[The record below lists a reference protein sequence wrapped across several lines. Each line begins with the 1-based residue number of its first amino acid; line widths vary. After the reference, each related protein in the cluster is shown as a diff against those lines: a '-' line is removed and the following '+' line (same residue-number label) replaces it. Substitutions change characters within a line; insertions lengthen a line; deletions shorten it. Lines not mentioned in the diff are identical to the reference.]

1 MKPRVAVVL
10 SGYGVVRR
18 GAESMLDE
26 LLPRLA
32 QRFELDLYSRSGA
45 GPGGIGRPAISRAI
59 VEPLYGATRFGR
71 KCLDTLHLDPIQI
84 EWTTHL
90 LTSLPALVRGRYAV
104 IWHETGFWGGM
115 ILALLRRLTGVRLLD
130 YAHSSHPG
138 WEVPFARRRPD
149 ILVTADPVLAATIER
164 EVPGQRVEVV
174 PQGVDCD
181 RFRPGLEPLAL
192 DLEGPVAV
200 YIGALSPE
208 KAPELAIE
216 AIAASGLSAI
226 VAGSGPLTARID
238 TLAHDILGVD
248 RYRRL
253 AVDRNDIPRLLA
265 AADVVVLASPLESGA
280 RVVLE
285 AMACG
290 RPVVTAADPVRRN
303 LVDDAGILVSE
314 QTAAAY
320 AAGIRQAI
328 DIDWGERPRRQALR
342 FTVDRQAER
351 LADLIAELATGD
363 A

>member
-10 SGYGVVRR
+10 SGYGVVER

-26 LLPRLA
+26 LLPRLTP
-32 QRFELDLYSRSGA
+32 RFDLHLYSRSGA
-45 GPGGIGRPAISRAI
+45 GPGGVARPALSRSI
-59 VEPLYGATRFGR
+59 LEPLYGATRLGR

-90 LTSLPALVRGRYAV
+90 LASLPSLVRGRYAV

-115 ILALLRRLTGVRLLD
+115 ILGLLRRWTGVRLLD

-149 ILVTADPVLAATIER
+149 ILVTADPDLAATIER
-164 EVPGQRVEVV
+164 EVPGQRVEIV
-174 PQGVDCD
+174 PQGIDCD
-181 RFRPGLEPLAL
+181 RFRPGLDPMDL

-200 YIGALSPE
+200 YVGALSPE
-208 KAPELAIE
+208 KSPELAIE
-216 AIAASGLSAI
+216 AIAASGLAAV
-226 VAGSGPLTARID
+226 VAGSGPLSARVD
-238 TLAHDILGVD
+238 ELARERLGPD

-253 AVDRNDIPRLLA
+253 EVDRGEVPRLLA
-265 AADVVVLASPLESGA
+265 AADVLVLASPLESGA

-290 RPVVTAADPVRRN
+290 RPVVTAADPVRRM
-303 LVDDAGILVSE
+303 LVDDAGILVTE

-320 AAGIRQAI
+320 AAGIRRAI
-328 DIDWGERPRRQALR
+328 GTDWGGRPRQQALR
-342 FTVDRQAER
+342 FSVERQAER
-351 LADLIAELATGD
+351 LGDLIAELAMGD